1 MMRRLLAAL
10 ALGIP
15 SAAACLEP
23 ELGHLFAR
31 RADLRVAHDGL
42 VMLVLPPEVLA
53 ETQPDL
59 SDLRILDRAGRE
71 VPFFVEAK
79 ARRLPAAEPLP
90 APKVRAVARE
100 IRTPEGEPPH
110 VLERYE
116 LSLPEAPA
124 DPLPRPGERLA
135 LRIGTQQGSFVRSV
149 RVEQKAPDGTLAL
162 LAKGAPLFSIE
173 GATRTQIVLP
183 PSQGTLVVTI
193 EGREGV
199 YLEPRFGLVRLEDV
213 HAEAAPAVVPLVVL
227 SQQAREGT
235 TTLEVAR
242 PLGLVPDGL
251 RVATDTGTF
260 SRRAAISDLLPDG
273 TRVALGGGPLVR
285 LESVPGV
292 EGLELPLRQAARGE
306 KLLLE
311 VADRDSPPLANLRV
325 FALVKQPALVFALE
339 SHADGLP
346 DGTLHFGGGQ
356 AFRAVYD
363 LASLRELVPD
373 PAQLGRVLAE
383 LRENEVQLGPV
394 HVDPAFAPRPPLA
407 FARQAGA
414 LLDLQ
419 SFSHRRSFT
428 IAPSANG
435 LSRLRLSPEDVAL
448 ARPDLADLRVVGE
461 DGAQWPFLLAAEA
474 AREWRPV
481 AISAPASL
489 RRESRYQLELP
500 WPRIPAEALELD
512 SDAPFFDRAY
522 RLTAR
527 DADGAE
533 RVIARGRLV
542 RDPLLSRPVRIA
554 LSGERIG
561 SLELRVDDG
570 DDAPLLF
577 TQANLRVLLP
587 ELFVTALPGV
597 YGLVLGDPDA
607 ELPRYELERVRDVV
621 LAVPSASIQAGPL
634 EMNPVFS
641 PTRALT
647 SGLRGR
653 TLLVWTALATAVGVL
668 AALTLRAAR
677 REST

>member
-1 MMRRLLAAL
+1 MMRGLLAAL

-15 SAAACLEP
+15 RGAACLEP
-23 ELGHLFAR
+23 ELGRLFAR

-42 VMLVLPPEVLA
+42 VRLVLPPELLA

-79 ARRLPAAEPLP
+79 AQRLPAAELLP
-90 APKVRAVARE
+90 APKVSAVARE
-100 IRTPEGEPPH
+100 IRTPEGEPAH

-124 DPLPRPGERLA
+124 EPPARPGERLA
-135 LRIGTQQGSFVRSV
+135 LRVGTQLGSFVRSV

-162 LAKGAPLFSIE
+162 LVEGAPLFSIG
-173 GATRTQIVLP
+173 GATRTQIALP
-183 PSQGTLVVTI
+183 PTQGTLVVTL
-193 EGREGV
+193 EGREDR
-199 YLEPRFGLVRLEDV
+199 YLEPRFALVRLVD
-213 HAEAAPAVVPLVVL
+213 HAEAAPAVVELVVL
-227 SQQAREGT
+227 SQASREGT
-235 TTLEVAR
+235 TALEIAR

-251 RVATDTGTF
+251 RVAADTGTF
-260 SRRAAISDLLPDG
+260 SRRAVISDLLPDG
-273 TRVALGGGPLVR
+273 TRAPLGSGPLVR
-285 LESVPGV
+285 LASVPGV
-292 EGLELPLRQAARGE
+292 EALELPLRQAARGE
-306 KLLLE
+306 KLVLE
-311 VADRDSPPLANLRV
+311 IADRDSPPLAKLRV

-339 SHADGLP
+339 SHADGAP

-394 HVDPAFAPRPPLA
+394 HVDPAFTPRPPLA

-414 LLDLQ
+414 RLDLK

-474 AREWRPV
+474 AREWRAV

-489 RRESRYQLELP
+489 RRESRYQLTLP

-512 SDAPFFDRAY
+512 GNAPFFDRAY
-522 RLTAR
+522 RLTAE
-527 DADGAE
+527 DAGGTG
-533 RVIARGRLV
+533 RVIASGRLV
-542 RDPLLSRPVRIA
+542 RDPGRTRPVRIA
-554 LSGERIG
+554 LSGELLR
-561 SLELRVDDG
+561 SLELHVDDG
-570 DDAPLLF
+570 NDAPLLF
-577 TQANLRVLLP
+577 TQANLRALLP
-587 ELFVTALPGV
+587 ELFVTAPPGA
-597 YGLVLGDPDA
+597 YALVLGDPDA
-607 ELPRYELERVRDVV
+607 EPPRYELERVRDVV

-634 EMNPVFS
+634 ETNPVFD

-653 TLLVWTALATAVGVL
+653 TLLVWTALVASVAAL

-677 REST
+677 RESA

>member
-1 MMRRLLAAL
+1 
-10 ALGIP
+10 
-15 SAAACLEP
+15 
-23 ELGHLFAR
+23 
-31 RADLRVAHDGL
+31 
-42 VMLVLPPEVLA
+42 MLVLPPEVLA

-79 ARRLPAAEPLP
+79 AKAKRLPAAEPLP

-116 LSLPEAPA
+116 LSLPEASA
-124 DPLPRPGERLA
+124 DRPPRPGERLG
-135 LRIGTQQGSFVRSV
+135 LRIGTQLGSFVRSV
-149 RVEQKAPDGTLAL
+149 RVEQTTPDGTLTL
-162 LAKGAPLFSIE
+162 LVADAPLFSIE
-173 GATRTQIVLP
+173 GATRTQVVLP

-193 EGREGV
+193 EGREGA
-199 YLEPRFGLVRLEDV
+199 YLEPRFACEWLEDL
-213 HAEAAPAVVPLVVL
+213 HAEAAAAVVPLALL
-227 SQQAREGT
+227 SKQARGGT

-251 RVATDTGTF
+251 RVATDSATF
-260 SRRAAISDLLPDG
+260 SRRAAIFDLLPDG
-273 TRVALGGGPLVR
+273 TRVALGSGPLVR
-285 LESVPGV
+285 LASVPGV
-292 EGLELPLRQAARGE
+292 EVLELPLREAARGE
-306 KLLLE
+306 QLVME
-311 VADRDSPPLANLRV
+311 IADRDSPPLANLRV

-339 SHADGLP
+339 SHADGAP

-356 AFRAVYD
+356 AFRPVYD

-373 PAQLGRVLAE
+373 PAQLGRVLAD

-419 SFSHRRSFT
+419 SFSHRRSLA

-448 ARPDLADLRVVGE
+448 SRPDLADLRVVGE

-481 AISAPASL
+481 AISAPSHL
-489 RRESRYQLELP
+489 RNESRYQVTLP
-500 WPRIPAEALELD
+500 WPRIPAETLELD

-522 RLTAR
+522 RLTTR
-527 DADGAE
+527 GADGAE
-533 RVIARGRLV
+533 RVIASGRLA
-542 RDPLLSRPVRIA
+542 RDPSLPRPVRIA

-561 SLELRVDDG
+561 SLELRIDDG

-577 TQANLRVLLP
+577 TQASLRVVLP
-587 ELFVTALPGV
+587 ELFVTAPPGA
-597 YGLVLGDPDA
+597 YALVLGDPDA
-607 ELPRYELERVRDVV
+607 EPPRYELERVRDAV

-634 EMNPVFS
+634 ETNPVFS

-677 REST
+677 RESA